1 MQMQEATIVV
11 VTGIFCTLL
20 GYMIRFVMGN
30 YQAEANEKRAKETLK
45 DAKRQSL
52 ALKKEG
58 EIHAKAEVLKAR
70 EEFEKSTKS
79 KKDELEALEERI
91 NQREINLDRKVAM
104 LDKKESVLD
113 EKLTEVERRTSALES
128 EKEEVDRVR
137 KEVMEKLQKVAQM
150 SKDEAKQTLIASL
163 EKEVR
168 NETGGL
174 IRRIQ
179 ENARETAEREAKK
192 IVATAI
198 QRYSSSHTVELMTSS
213 VALPNDDMKGRIIG
227 REGRNIRSLEAVT
240 GVNIL
245 IDDTPEAVVISGFDP
260 VRREIA
266 RQALESL
273 IADGR
278 IHPARI
284 EEVVAK
290 AEESMDETIRTA
302 GEEAEYLA
310 GVQGVEPE
318 LTRMLGRLKFRTSFS
333 QNVLQ
338 HSLEVAQLLGSMA
351 GELGLDV
358 GIAKRIGLFHDIGK
372 ALDHEVEGGHAV
384 IGADLL
390 KRLGEAPVVVNAV
403 AAHHEEVEAESV
415 YALLASAADAISC
428 SRLGARSETTSVY
441 VKRLEQ
447 LEHLANS
454 FEGVQKSYAIHA
466 GREVRIIV
474 DPENMDDNHATVL
487 ARDISKKIESDLQYP
502 GQIRVVVIR
511 ETRCVE
517 YAR

>member
-1 MQMQEATIVV
+1 MTGGIIALI
-11 VTGIFCTLL
+11 TGIVCTCV
-20 GYMIRFVMGN
+20 GYMIRFAVGN
-30 YQAEANEKRAKETLK
+30 YKAESSELRAKEILN
-45 DAKRQSL
+45 DAKRQQKSI
-52 ALKKEG
+52 AKEA
-58 EIHAKAEVLKAR
+58 EVLAKAEVIKAR
-70 EEFEKSTKS
+70 EDFEHSTKTKRS
-79 KKDELEALEERI
+79 ELQALEERI
-91 NQREINLDRKVAM
+91 NQRESNLDRKVSM
-104 LDKKESVLD
+104 LDKKENALD
-113 EKLTEVERRTSALES
+113 QKLADVAV
-128 EKEEVDRVR
+128 KEENLTQ
-137 KEVMEKLQKVAQM
+137 EKLQVEEIKKQKMKKLQEISGM
-150 SKDEAKQTLIASL
+150 SRDEARESLMKTLQ
-163 EKEVR
+163 EEVH
-168 NETGGL
+168 NEAGGL
-174 IRRIQ
+174 IRRMQ
-179 ENARETAEREAKK
+179 EHAKETADRQSRK

-198 QRYSSSHTVELMTSS
+198 QKYSSSHATELMTSA

-260 VRREIA
+260 IRREIA
-266 RQALESL
+266 RQALETL

-290 AEESMDETIRTA
+290 ATDNMEETIRAA
-302 GEEAEYLA
+302 GEEAEYQT

-338 HSLEVAQLLGSMA
+338 HSVEVAQLLGVMA
-351 GELGLDV
+351 GELGMDV
-358 GIAKRIGLFHDIGK
+358 GLAKRIGLFHDIGK

-390 KRLGEAPVVVNAV
+390 KRMNESPVTVNAV

-415 YALLASAADAISC
+415 YAILASAADAISC
-428 SRLGARSETTSVY
+428 SRLGARSETTNVY

-447 LEHLANS
+447 LEQLANG

-474 DPENMDDNHATVL
+474 DPESMDDNKAQVL
-487 ARDISKKIESDLQYP
+487 ARDISSKIESDLQYP

-511 ETRCVE
+511 ETRSVE